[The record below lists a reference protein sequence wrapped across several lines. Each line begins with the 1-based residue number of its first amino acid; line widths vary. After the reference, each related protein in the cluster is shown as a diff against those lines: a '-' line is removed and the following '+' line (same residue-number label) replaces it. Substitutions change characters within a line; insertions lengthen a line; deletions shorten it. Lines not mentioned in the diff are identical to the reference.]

1 MTEMPELDIQEPPSA
16 EAPKTRAVDRL
27 KHAGERAVV
36 WLHRHAE
43 RLDLLP
49 AEFGDETPVDA
60 EDAGSLLREWL
71 RQVKLWAAYS
81 PEQVLA
87 LKIGAGALALALVA
101 LIVLVGAIR

>member
-1 MTEMPELDIQEPPSA
+1 MPELDVQEPPA
-16 EAPKTRAVDRL
+16 AGAPKRQGMDRL
-27 KHAGERAVV
+27 KRTGESAVV
-36 WLHRHAE
+36 WLHRRAE

-49 AEFGDETPVDA
+49 PEFGVETPVDA

-87 LKIGAGALALALVA
+87 LKTGAVALALALVV
-101 LIVLVGAIR
+101 LVVLVGAIR